1 MNGFE
6 SKSYSINDFLEW
18 HDRKQLKL
26 SPKFQRR
33 SVWKQAAKSFL
44 MDTIIRKKP
53 LPKIFIR
60 QITEVETRTTI
71 REVVDGQQRLR
82 AIIEYLNDGYKISLN
97 HNSEYG
103 DVYFSNLPPDIQSII
118 LTYEISV
125 DVLLGVD
132 DSDILDIF
140 ARLNAYS
147 VTLNKQEILNAEFY
161 GYFKQ
166 LVYDIAFTFNNF
178 WISNKIFTD
187 YKIMRM
193 AEVELVTDIIIG
205 MIDGIQHRKE
215 ASKYYAKYDET
226 FIERN
231 EYRNR
236 FNKVMEIISEI
247 FGDTLKNSDFSK
259 PALFYS
265 MALAIYHEL
274 YGMKEIVLPQ
284 HDINSSNMHKLKN
297 TFDKIDNVLSTKPV
311 AEYYQD
317 FVDSVSK
324 ATSDIRP
331 RHIRTT
337 FIIKQINEALR
348 DI

>member
-33 SVWKQAAKSFL
+33 SVWRPEAKSFL
-44 MDTIIRKKP
+44 MDTIIRRKP

-82 AIIEYLNDGYKISLN
+82 AIIDFLNDGYKVSLN

-103 DVYFSNLPPDIQSII
+103 DIYFSNLPSEIQSSI
-118 LTYEISV
+118 LSYEISV
-125 DVLLGVD
+125 DVLIGMD
-132 DSDILDIF
+132 DGDILDIF

-147 VTLNKQEILNAEFY
+147 VTLNKQELLNAEYY

-166 LVYDIAFTFNNF
+166 LVYDLAFTYNKF
-178 WISNKIFTD
+178 WINNKIFTD

-193 AEVELVTDIIIG
+193 AEVELVTDVIIG
-205 MIDGIQHRKE
+205 MIDGVQHRKV
-215 ASKYYAKYDET
+215 APKYFEKYDKV
-226 FIERN
+226 FDERE
-231 EYRNR
+231 EYRDS
-236 FNKVMEIISEI
+236 FKKVMSIITSV
-247 FGDTLKNSDFSK
+247 FGGTFANSDFSK

-265 MALAIYHEL
+265 MSLAIYHHL
-274 YGMKEIVLPQ
+274 YGMKGIELTRFC
-284 HDINSSNMHKLKN
+284 INESSISKIKN
-297 TFDKIDNVLSTKPV
+297 AFDNIENILQTKPV
-311 AEYYQD
+311 PIEYQS

-324 ATSDIRP
+324 ATSDISP
-331 RHIRTT
+331 RLIRTK
-337 FIIKQINEALR
+337 FIIEQINLVLG
-348 DI
+348 DT